1 MCEVTTYFH
10 IDIEWYYAVLTIYL
24 ISFFTWEGNRL
35 LQPVIEKRIDSVRNK
50 IKYLAPFFISGNVVS
65 FAFTFFYR

>member
-50 IKYLAPFFISGNVVS
+50 IKYLAPFFISGNVVY